1 MLEITRQADYALR
14 AATEIARVP
23 SGERIPTALIASKQK
38 IPLPFLAK
46 IISQL
51 VVRGIL
57 ETIRGAS
64 GGVNLARTADTITM
78 REVIEAIDGPIALN
92 RCTRDPGVCEQKET
106 CPFCEIFVEAQEALT
121 KRLEGTTLA
130 DLVVRLEE
138 TESRM
143 N

>member
-14 AATEIARVP
+14 ATTEIARVP
-23 SGERIPTALIASKQK
+23 DGERIPTALIASRQK

-46 IISQL
+46 IVSQL

-64 GGVNLARTADTITM
+64 GGVNLARPADTITM

-92 RCTRDPGVCEQKET
+92 RCTREPGVCEHMDT
-106 CPFCEIFVEAQEALT
+106 CPFCEIFVDAQEALIE
-121 KRLEGTTLA
+121 RLEGTTLGQLA
-130 DLVVRLEE
+130 ARLEE
-138 TESRM
+138 AERKM

>member
-14 AATEIARVP
+14 ATTEIARVP
-23 SGERIPTALIASKQK
+23 DGQRIPTALIASRQK

-46 IISQL
+46 IVSQL

-64 GGVNLARTADTITM
+64 GGVNLARPADTITM

-92 RCTRDPGVCEQKET
+92 RCTREPGVCEHMDT
-106 CPFCEIFVEAQEALT
+106 CPFCEIFVDAQEALIE
-121 KRLEGTTLA
+121 RLEGTTLGQLA
-130 DLVVRLEE
+130 ARLEE
-138 TESRM
+138 AERKM